1 MARRILHGSDF
12 EKIGREELLIGRI
25 LRWAVVLALL
35 VILISGSVAFYTV
48 FFGGK
53 DLVVPPLREMS
64 VLDAVESAERMGLEV
79 KIEQVDSSIPAGTV
93 LAQWPDPGTKVRRDK
108 TVILK
113 VSKGGNRKNV
123 PDLRGLEQGQ
133 AIKTMEE
140 LGFAPGDVLR
150 IHDDSRPAGSVI
162 AQNPASP
169 AMVESGRKIELLVS
183 LGPVPR
189 DGQIPVPDI
198 AQRDEKA
205 ARELLLQ
212 SGLRVG
218 GVEYVNTQH
227 TPDGMVMSTR
237 PKAGTMIRQ
246 GGSVIIQVAASRRR
260 EPTPEQPRASAPGT
274 DTPARPST
282 DGVVLEQ
289 PPAPSRQI
297 GPAGPVQTL
306 TPEQRELAGAI
317 GAPIPRQPLSPA
329 PTPSAP
335 APAAPRPGGAATGTA
350 RIRYQVPPLTKPL
363 GLKIEMVDSTG
374 TKALLAR
381 DVRGGEFISLDS
393 PFVTEA
399 VVTVYLGGEFVW
411 QERYK

>member
-1 MARRILHGSDF
+1 M
-12 EKIGREELLIGRI
+12 IGKI
-25 LRWAVVLALL
+25 LRWAIVLALL

-53 DLVVPPLREMS
+53 DLVIPPLREMS

-79 KIEQVDSSIPAGTV
+79 RIEQIDSSVPVGTV
-93 LAQWPDPGTKVRRDK
+93 LAQWPDPGTKVRKDK

-113 VSKGGNRKNV
+113 VSKGGNRQAIT
-123 PDLRGLEQGQ
+123 DLRGLEQGQ
-133 AIKTMEE
+133 ALRMIEE
-140 LGFAPGDVLR
+140 QGFSAGEILR
-150 IHDDSRPAGSVI
+150 VHDGNRPAGTVI

-169 AMVESGRKIELLVS
+169 AMIEGGRKIELLIS
-183 LGPVPR
+183 MGPLPK
-189 DGQIPVPDI
+189 DGRIPVPDL
-198 AQRDEKA
+198 AQRDEKT

-227 TPDGMVMSTR
+227 TPDGMVMATR
-237 PKAGTMIRQ
+237 PKTGAMIRQ
-246 GGSVIIQVAASRRR
+246 GDAVVIQVATSRRKEPELVPETR
-260 EPTPEQPRASAPGT
+260 AATPTPPPQGEVVVEQPQ
-274 DTPARPST
+274 TP
-282 DGVVLEQ
+282 V
-289 PPAPSRQI
+289 RQI

-306 TPEQRELAGAI
+306 TPEQQELAGAI
-317 GAPIPRQPLSPA
+317 GLPVDRPPA
-329 PTPSAP
+329 AATPTPSTPP
-335 APAAPRPGGAATGTA
+335 AVRPGPASTGTA

-363 GLKIEMVDSTG
+363 SLKIEMVDATG
-374 TKALLAR
+374 TKALHGR
-381 DVRGGEFISLDS
+381 DVKGGEFISLDA